1 MDRGANRHLIQQ
13 GTDGLNVPRVHLT
26 PRVDAERRVGTAN
39 QMHRQT
45 THTREPLIHVPH
57 KLDIHIPPFPLGIT
71 AIRDRNDHEGGR
83 LIEVADHI
91 ADTVVQGRQPIH
103 RNRSGIHAGTET
115 RDHVHGIGPWNQP
128 RPGHLTVQGHK
139 LLTDRGVPIE
149 RPGGVGHD
157 TYTGFMGAIG
167 CNGFTQR
174 PPRRQ
179 PLRVVVRLG
188 LVAEMANH
196 TLMLMEQGARAGVP
210 CPAYSG
216 HTIRPHMP
224 PRHVR
229 PSRRIQPITGFRDI
243 RSDHRH

>member
-1 MDRGANRHLIQQ
+1 MDRGANRHLVQQ

-26 PRVDAERRVGTAN
+26 PRVDAERRAGTAN
-39 QMHRQT
+39 HVHRQS
-45 THTREPLIHVPH
+45 THTREPLVHMLH

-115 RDHVHGIGPWNQP
+115 RDHVHGIDHRRHPCPQ
-128 RPGHLTVQGHK
+128 HLTVQVRE
-139 LLTDRGVPIE
+139 LLIDRGVPIE
-149 RPGGVGHD
+149 RPGGVGYYA
-157 TYTGFMGAIG
+157 YTGLMGISG
-167 CNGFTQR
+167 CNGFTQC
-174 PPRRQ
+174 PPGRQ
-179 PLRVVVRLG
+179 PLRIVVRRSLATEMTDHALMKQRTRTGVTG
-188 LVAEMANH
+188 L
-196 TLMLMEQGARAGVP
+196 
-210 CPAYSG
+210 AYSG

-224 PRHVR
+224 PCHVR

-243 RSDHRH
+243 RNDHRH